1 MAKRE
6 LEASDYRAYRRT
18 ALIGFIDQN
27 RLRWR
32 VPSNTASAT
41 FLRHL
46 MRKSPLQRTPL
57 IRTNVGPRHLY
68 IWSDATQYEVAL
80 CLRPGSYL
88 SHSTAAFLLGLSSA
102 EPEYVYANQEQRV
115 KESPRSELTQE
126 AIDTAFER
134 AQRESKQILTYKWW
148 RIRLL
153 NGRQTGQLGVVEIKG
168 PSNERL
174 LVTSTER
181 H

>member
-1 MAKRE
+1 MSGHATCTFGLMRRSTR
-6 LEASDYRAYRRT
+6 LHSASDQVRT
-18 ALIGFIDQN
+18 
-27 RLRWR
+27 
-32 VPSNTASAT
+32 
-41 FLRHL
+41 
-46 MRKSPLQRTPL
+46 
-57 IRTNVGPRHLY
+57 
-68 IWSDATQYEVAL
+68 
-80 CLRPGSYL
+80 RPIL
-88 SHSTAAFLLGLSSA
+88 PPAFLLGLSSA

-148 RIRLL
+148 RIRIL